1 MKKLIAILAIAML
14 ISGTCYAT
22 SDTTGGDPT
31 TGALDRSLVAS
42 TVLEIEVLDAFFL
55 IVPDDMTIDV
65 NTDTGQVQSEDWI
78 NVLAGCANADQ
89 DWYLKFKCSNFVKT
103 TDPGQTFG
111 PETLDL
117 AFSGAIDADEDEI
130 GEVLND
136 YDNYKPMPAADT
148 YVNVYQPLTDNRQG
162 THGCGAVISGTMPSS
177 STGTYTATLTFEMV
191 PGLPA

>member
-14 ISGTCYAT
+14 ISGTCYAG
-22 SDTTGGDPT
+22 SDTAPDLT
-31 TGALDRSLVAS
+31 SNLVAS
-42 TVLEIEVLDAFFL
+42 TTLEIEVLDAFFL

-65 NTDTGQVQSEDWI
+65 DNETGQVQSEDWI
-78 NVLAGCANADQ
+78 NVLAGCADAQQ

-103 TDPGQTFG
+103 TDPGQIFG

-117 AFSGAIDADEDEI
+117 VFAPGINANEDEI

-148 YVNVYQPLTDNRQG
+148 YVDVYQPLTDERQG
-162 THGCGAVISGTMPSS
+162 THGCAALISGTMPSA
-177 STGTYTATLTFEMV
+177 STGTYNATLTFEMV

>member
-22 SDTTGGDPT
+22 KDQAADLTSE
-31 TGALDRSLVAS
+31 LVAS
-42 TVLEIEVLDAFFL
+42 TTLEIEVLDAFFL

-65 NTDTGQVQSEDWI
+65 NDETGQVQSEGWI
-78 NVLAGCANADQ
+78 NVLAGCADENQ
-89 DWYLKFKCSNFVKT
+89 DWYLKFKCSDFVKT
-103 TDPGQTFG
+103 TDATKAFG

-117 AFSGAIDADEDEI
+117 AFSAAIDADEDEI

-136 YDNYKPMPAADT
+136 YDNYKAMPAADT
-148 YVNVYQPLTDNRQG
+148 YVNVYQPLTNNRKG
-162 THGCGAVISGTMPSS
+162 THGCGAVISGTMPSA
-177 STGTYTATLTFEMV
+177 STGTYNATLTFEMV